1 MKTRTK
7 LLASLV
13 VASSFQFSAFAL
25 NGIPGIVNKIVGKQ
39 IEEYGQ
45 AYLAQKHATKE
56 EECVDMSGNWAG
68 KCSGLADEEVDVEIE
83 LTRTNC
89 SDLSVNKESFSVG
102 ENGSATVSP
111 FAGSF
116 LSVAWSSRWQ
126 EDGSLVAQALTSI
139 DLTDLPL
146 PLNGR
151 IASVLS
157 KRSDS
162 QLDIDATLGF
172 WMGLDSVM
180 EKKVSCQFQKVR
192 K

>member
-1 MKTRTK
+1 MKTTK
-7 LLASLV
+7 GLLATLV
-13 VASSFQFSAFAL
+13 IATTFQFSAFAL
-25 NGIPGIVNKIVGKQ
+25 SGIPGIVNKMVGKQ

-45 AYLAQKHATKE
+45 AYAMQKHGANE
-56 EECVDMSGNWAG
+56 EDCVDMSGIWVG
-68 KCSGLADEEVDVEIE
+68 LCSGLANEDVNVEIE

-89 SDLSVNKESFSVG
+89 SDLSFNKESFSIG

-151 IASVLS
+151 IASVIT
-157 KRSDS
+157 KKSDS
-162 QLDIDATLGF
+162 SLMIDATVAF
-172 WMGLDSVM
+172 WMGLDSVV
-180 EKKVSCQFQKVR
+180 EKKINCQLQKVR